1 MTSPKAASLTGSN
14 RGRGARARKRGRGSS
29 RKSGGAPQRPKL
41 VLGSASVRRLALLQQ
56 AGIEPDALRPVTID
70 ETPKKGEV
78 PRSLVRRLA
87 REKALAAHKLIAQE
101 PDLAGALVLGADTT
115 VAVGRRVVS
124 KTELLEEAAAA
135 LQLLSG
141 RTHRVYTAVCLV
153 RGEGQIRGGVVET
166 RVRFKRLSPRMRSN
180 AYIGVRR
187 VARQGGRLCDPGDCR
202 RVRAASWWGPTTNV
216 VGLPLTETVVSMLQG
231 RGLSRSRLAGSP
243 RRKLEVAMIMP
254 ARQRLWRAPK
264 IAQDKP
270 APAVAVRFAASRSPR
285 TPTGRSVRGAA
296 PMSI

>member
-1 MTSPKAASLTGSN
+1 MLK
-14 RGRGARARKRGRGSS
+14 RARGSA

-101 PDLAGALVLGADTT
+101 PDLDGALVLGADTT

-141 RTHRVYTAVCLV
+141 RTHRVCTAVCLV
-153 RGEGQIRGGVVET
+153 RGEGQIRGRVVET
-166 RVRFKRLSPRMRSN
+166 RVRFKRLSREEMESYLASGEWRGK
-180 AYIGVRR
+180 AGGYAIQGIAGAFVRKL
-187 VARQGGRLCDPGDCR
+187 VG
-202 RVRAASWWGPTTNV
+202 SYTNV
-216 VGLPLTETVVSMLQG
+216 VGLPLTEVVSLLQG
-231 RGLSRSRLAGSP
+231 EGYPVSFGWLSKAEV
-243 RRKLEVAMIMP
+243 EVA
-254 ARQRLWRAPK
+254 
-264 IAQDKP
+264 
-270 APAVAVRFAASRSPR
+270 
-285 TPTGRSVRGAA
+285 
-296 PMSI
+296 